1 MRRSKIKFPDRIVVV
16 AAIVLTAV
24 TMALAAI
31 GIGPRFITVTGAES
45 VSIPVANLQPGD
57 IKFYSY
63 RDPAGGQIRF
73 ILERYNDGRVQAAV
87 DACQQCAQYRKGY
100 TASGGYLVCRFCGN
114 RYKLDAAPAGAA
126 SCSPIKLPVQ
136 VKGQTVKVDTSALE
150 QHQGLF

>member
-1 MRRSKIKFPDRIVVV
+1 MRRSKIKFSGRIVVV
-16 AAIVLTAV
+16 AAIVLTGM

-31 GIGPRFITVTGAES
+31 GVGPRFITVTGGDS
-45 VSIPVANLQPGD
+45 VTIPVADLHPGD

-63 RDPAGGQIRF
+63 RDAAGSQIRF
-73 ILERYNDGRVQAAV
+73 ILERETDGRVQAAV

-126 SCSPIKLPVQ
+126 SCSPIRLPVQ
-136 VKGQTVKVDTSALE
+136 LQGDSVKVDTSALE
-150 QHQGLF
+150 QHRGLF